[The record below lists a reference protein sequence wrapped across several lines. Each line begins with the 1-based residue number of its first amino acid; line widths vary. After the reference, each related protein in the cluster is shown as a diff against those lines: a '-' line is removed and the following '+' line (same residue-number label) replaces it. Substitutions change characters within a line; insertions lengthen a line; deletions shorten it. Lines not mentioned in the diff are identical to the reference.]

1 MSWVDYSDRMD
12 QHVIIKDGTAVDI
25 EYFMATHVPFR
36 DLEFIEFGD
45 TESKAIHLSENQI
58 YDQYIVNKS
67 NKHQMI
73 IVRGTNGTGKSHL
86 ICWLHNRLISDT
98 VNYNKDKEK
107 VIFLRRLGNTV
118 RGAVQQM
125 LDEGLVQDKELKEKF
140 EKFCDAAESQSE
152 EEFKTSIYS
161 EYAKR
166 VLTDSTNKEFK
177 QITCK
182 NIAAF
187 LFDSR
192 VQEYMMRPEG
202 PVDKCYQM
210 ITSGAKT
217 IVTDETET
225 IFTVEDFAFPRDV
238 ANAIKKDAAEEVR
251 SFYLYELRDDDSAI
265 KKLVA
270 YLNHF
275 TSSVMQSCANIT
287 SENARDLFVNL
298 RKSLKKE
305 GKNLTIFIEDFTSFS
320 IVESELITALSVEN
334 GGKYNDLCRVTS
346 VIGITDGYYD
356 SFRDNFKDR
365 VTKQIKVTEQSY
377 SGDEFILEMAARYLN
392 AIYCTTES
400 VKDWYKGSAVGDTMP
415 TAEFVPEYDW
425 DSVLIG
431 DASYTLYPFNKQ
443 SLLTLYG
450 KLKVKTPRNFLFHV
464 IQWFFQKFADGME
477 YGDDWTFPEM
487 PAFISSVTLQP
498 PYADSVENSSMS
510 DVDKQRLKVLFK
522 IWGDGTTEA
531 TDEKVGG
538 ISKKF
543 LQDIGLGAF
552 GGVCSGTQKNGNP
565 NNEGNSQNEGNSTT
579 SSSGATTTTSTTTN
593 PPKLSEKEVAF
604 NRKKEDIE
612 AWFEQKKTLEY
623 SSDYNKWVGNFVVQ
637 SIAWQDEGFPG
648 DLVTQRLR
656 NGNFVDIEDS
666 KLETN
671 KNTAVV
677 VMKRDS
683 ETRTVLMGLTLL
695 DYYKNWD
702 FPNAAYYQYMMITW
716 LEKNKNTFIE
726 NLFGKSVGVQEHP
739 IITWCIAIEYLQRL
753 LLGEKLE
760 FKDNEALIRHLMRGK
775 EYTNSD
781 VRANQDWNDVLTFLK
796 NQTSMRTTIKT
807 SLVSAS
813 KTIMG
818 VVGEKAEG
826 KVPFFRTSE
835 LLNSVKHLRDM
846 NWYIKD
852 ELDQV
857 DTKQYESIRKHLLS
871 LYAKISVVIASEKKV
886 AQDTIKEFETLLG
899 KNPTEQSYIEVVTAI
914 QTFYVTCGTANEKYA
929 SDLKIKFDNAPSE
942 QAKDAIGLY
951 QILKDSIANEN
962 DIDLLKIFSQKPV
975 EELKKIIKSLKD
987 VEAFANKLKETHSK
1001 LLGGVDPV
1009 DPLIVEGALSKLEEL
1024 SNKIEEMEHSC

>member
-1 MSWVDYSDRMD
+1 MSWIDYSDRMD
-12 QHVIIKDGTAVDI
+12 QFVIKKDGTAVDV

-45 TESKAIHLSENQI
+45 TESKPIHLNEEQI
-58 YDQYIVNKS
+58 YNQYIVNKA
-67 NKHQMI
+67 NKHQML

-86 ICWLHNRLISDT
+86 ICWLHNRLISDNE
-98 VNYNKDKEK
+98 NYNADKEK

-125 LDEGLVQDKELKEKF
+125 LDEGLVQDKELIEKF
-140 EKFCDAAESQSE
+140 EKFCNAAESQSE

-166 VLTDSTNKEFK
+166 VLTDSSNKEFK
-177 QITCK
+177 QVTCK

-192 VQEYMMRPEG
+192 VQDYMMRPGG
-202 PVDKCYQM
+202 PIDKCYQM

-225 IFTVEDFAFPRDV
+225 IFTVEDFSFPRDV
-238 ANAIKKDAAEEVR
+238 ANAIKRDAAEEVR

-265 KKLVA
+265 KKLIA

-275 TSSVMQSCANIT
+275 TSNVMQSCANIT

-298 RKSLKKE
+298 RKSLYKE

-334 GGKYNDLCRVTS
+334 GGKYKDLCRVTS

-377 SGDEFILEMAARYLN
+377 GGDDFLLEMAARYLN
-392 AIYCTTES
+392 AIYCSQDS
-400 VKDWYKGSAVGDTMP
+400 VRDWYKGSAVGDTMP
-415 TAEFVPEYDW
+415 TAEFKPDYEW
-425 DSVLIG
+425 DNILIG
-431 DASYTLYPFNKQ
+431 DVSYTLYPFNRQ
-443 SLLTLYG
+443 GLLALYS

-477 YGDDWTFPEM
+477 YGDDWTFPEI
-487 PAFISSVTLQP
+487 PTFISSVTLQP

-531 TDEKVGG
+531 TEDAIGG
-538 ISKKF
+538 VNREF
-543 LQDIGLGAF
+543 LKEIGLEAF
-552 GGVCSGTQKNGNP
+552 EGV
-565 NNEGNSQNEGNSTT
+565 
-579 SSSGATTTTSTTTN
+579 SSGAKHSETQGIGSIE
-593 PPKLSEKEVAF
+593 PPSSSNQGDDAVKKPQMSEKEISF
-604 NRKKEDIE
+604 NRKKADIE
-612 AWFEQKKTLEY
+612 SWFEQKKTLEY

-637 SIAWQDEGFPG
+637 SIAWQDEGYPG

-671 KNTAVV
+671 KNTAIV
-677 VMKRDS
+677 VMERNS
-683 ETRTVLMGLTLL
+683 ESRTVLMGLTLF
-695 DYYKNWD
+695 DFYKNWD
-702 FPNAAYYQYMMITW
+702 FQNAAYYQYMMITW
-716 LEKNKNTFIE
+716 LEKNKKTFVN
-726 NLFGKSVGVQEHP
+726 NLFGKSVGAQEHP

-753 LLGEKLE
+753 LLGEKLTYS
-760 FKDNEALIRHLMRGK
+760 DNEALIRNLMRGK
-775 EYTNSD
+775 E
-781 VRANQDWNDVLTFLK
+781 VANPETRSNKDWNDVLTYLK
-796 NQTSMRTTIKT
+796 NQMSMRTAIKS
-807 SLVSAS
+807 SLTSAS
-813 KTIMG
+813 KTVMG

-826 KVPFFRTSE
+826 KVPFYRTSE
-835 LLNSVKHLRDM
+835 LLLSVNHLCSK
-846 NWYIKD
+846 NWDIKD
-852 ELDQV
+852 EVEQV
-857 DTKQYESIRKHLLS
+857 DTKQYEQIRKYLLS
-871 LYAKISVVIASEKKV
+871 LYSKIESVVSSEKELV
-886 AQDTIKEFETLLG
+886 MCTLTEFEEMIG
-899 KNPTEQSYIEVVTAI
+899 ANPTEETFVDVVTAI
-914 QTFYVTCGTANEKYA
+914 QTFYVTCGTANEKY
-929 SDLKIKFDNAPSE
+929 SSELKMKFDDSPIE
-942 QAKDAIGLY
+942 QAKKAMGLY
-951 QILKDSIANEN
+951 KTLKDAYANDDSIA
-962 DIDLLKIFSQKPV
+962 LLTVFSQRPI
-975 EELKKIIKSLKD
+975 ENLKAIMKSLKE
-987 VEAFANKLKETHSK
+987 VEMFANRLKETHSR
-1001 LLGGVDPV
+1001 LLGDVETV

-1024 SNKIEEMEHSC
+1024 SNKIEEMEVTE